1 MKTIDERL
9 KSLKRRAKRRKKRKV
24 NGFKF
29 REFSKKQKQVLTWW
43 CKDSPV
49 RDYDGII
56 ADGSIRSGKT
66 VSMSLSY
73 VMWAM
78 DAFDDVTFGMAGKTI
93 GSFRRNVLTPLKR
106 MLRSLGYKTEDHRSD
121 NCLIVRKNGKE
132 NTFYIFGGKDEG
144 SQELVQGITCAGFFF
159 DEVALMP
166 ESFVNQATGRC
177 SVDGSK
183 LWFNCNP
190 ESPMHWFKLEWIDKC
205 ITNLKSN
212 EVKERQEKGEI
223 LRNILYLHFTM
234 DDNLSLSEKIK
245 ERYRSMYT
253 GVFFLRFIKGLWA
266 VAEGLIYT
274 SFTDDNLYEDAP
286 IALKSTGT
294 RYITVDYG
302 THNPCVFLDIWD
314 DGQTVWVD
322 NEYRW
327 DSTSEEARRRID
339 PQKTDSEYADDMV
352 TFIGDRPDMQC
363 PIVVDPSAASFIA
376 ELRLQGYAVRAADN
390 TVEDGIRVLSAMFAN
405 KTVRIHKTR
414 CRGLIAE
421 LHSYVWDDKAAERG
435 EDKPVKQKDHAP
447 DALRYYVYTVLP
459 KWRTGKR

>member
-24 NGFKF
+24 KGFKF

-78 DAFDDVTFGMAGKTI
+78 DTFDDETFGMAGKTI

-121 NCLIVRKNGKE
+121 NCLIVRKNSRE

-190 ESPMHWFKLEWIDKC
+190 ESPMHWFKLGWIDKC

-274 SFTDDNLYEDAP
+274 SFTDDNLYEDVP
-286 IALKSTGT
+286 IALKATGT
-294 RYITVDYG
+294 RYIAVDYG
-302 THNPCVFLDIWD
+302 THNPCVFLDVWD

-327 DSTSEEARRRID
+327 DSTSEEAKRRTD
-339 PQKTDSEYADDMV
+339 PQKTDSEYADDMAV
-352 TFIGDRPDMQC
+352 FIGDRPDMQC
-363 PIVVDPSAASFIA
+363 PIVVDPSAASFIT
-376 ELRLQGYAVRAADN
+376 ELRLRGYAVKAADN
-390 TVEDGIRVLSAMFAN
+390 AVEDGIRVLSAMFAN

>member
-9 KSLKRRAKRRKKRKV
+9 KSLKRRAKRRKRRKV
-24 NGFKF
+24 KGFKF

-78 DAFDDVTFGMAGKTI
+78 DTFDDETFGMAGKTI

-121 NCLIVRKNGKE
+121 NCLIVRKNGRE

-212 EVKERQEKGEI
+212 EVKERQGKGEI
-223 LRNILYLHFTM
+223 LRNVLYLHFTM

-327 DSTSEEARRRID
+327 DSTSEEARRRPD
-339 PQKTDSEYADDMV
+339 PQKTDSEYADDMAV
-352 TFIGDRPDMQC
+352 FIGDRPDMQC
-363 PIVVDPSAASFIA
+363 PIVVDPSAASFIT
-376 ELRLQGYAVRAADN
+376 ELRLRGYAVRAADN
-390 TVEDGIRVLSAMFAN
+390 AVEDGIRVLSAMFAN

-421 LHSYVWDDKAAERG
+421 LHSYVWDNKAAERG

>member
-24 NGFKF
+24 KGFKF
-29 REFSKKQKQVLTWW
+29 RKFSKKQKQVLTWW

-78 DAFDDVTFGMAGKTI
+78 DTFDDETFGVAGKTI

-106 MLRSLGYKTEDHRSD
+106 MLRSLGYKVEDHRSD

-205 ITNLKSN
+205 ITNLKSS
-212 EVKERQEKGEI
+212 EVKERQGKGEI

-245 ERYRSMYT
+245 KRYRSMYT

-274 SFTDDNLYEDAP
+274 SFTDDNLYEDVP
-286 IALKSTGT
+286 IALKPTAT
-294 RYITVDYG
+294 RYISVDYG

-322 NEYRW
+322 NECRW
-327 DSTSEEARRRID
+327 DSTSEEARRRAD
-339 PQKTDSEYADDMV
+339 PQKTDSEYADDMAV
-352 TFIGDRPDMQC
+352 FIGDRPDMQC
-363 PIVVDPSAASFIA
+363 PIVVDPSAASFIT
-376 ELRLQGYAVRAADN
+376 ELRLRGYAVRAADN
-390 TVEDGIRVLSAMFAN
+390 AVEDGIRVLSAMFAN

-421 LHSYVWDDKAAERG
+421 LRSYVWDDKAAERG

>member
-1 MKTIDERL
+1 MKTINERL
-9 KSLKRRAKRRKKRKV
+9 KSLERRAKRRKKRKV
-24 NGFKF
+24 KGFKF

-78 DAFDDVTFGMAGKTI
+78 DTFDDETFGMAGKTI

-106 MLRSLGYKTEDHRSD
+106 MLRSLGYKIEDHRSD

-205 ITNLKSN
+205 ITNLKSS
-212 EVKERQEKGEI
+212 EVKERQEKDET

-274 SFTDDNLYEDAP
+274 SFADDNLYEDVP

-327 DSTSEEARRRID
+327 DSTSEEARRRPD
-339 PQKTDSEYADDMV
+339 PQKTDGEYADDMAV
-352 TFIGDRPDMQC
+352 FIGDRPDMQC
-363 PIVVDPSAASFIA
+363 PIVVDPSAASFIT
-376 ELRLQGYAVRAADN
+376 ELRLRGYAVRAADN
-390 TVEDGIRVLSAMFAN
+390 AVEDGIRVLSAMFAN

-414 CRGLIAE
+414 CWGLIAE
-421 LHSYVWDDKAAERG
+421 LHSYVWDNKAAERG

>member
-24 NGFKF
+24 KGFRF

-49 RDYDGII
+49 GDYDGII

-78 DAFDDVTFGMAGKTI
+78 DTFDDETFGMAGKTI

-106 MLRSLGYKTEDHRSD
+106 MLRSLGYKIEDHRSD

-205 ITNLKSN
+205 ITNLKSS
-212 EVKERQEKGEI
+212 EVKERQEKGET

-274 SFTDDNLYEDAP
+274 SFTDENLYEDVP

-294 RYITVDYG
+294 RYIAVDYG
-302 THNPCVFLDIWD
+302 THNPCVFLDVWD

-327 DSTSEEARRRID
+327 DSTSEEARRRAD
-339 PQKTDSEYADDMV
+339 PQKTDSEYADDMAV
-352 TFIGDRPDMQC
+352 FIGDRPDMQC
-363 PIVVDPSAASFIA
+363 PIVVDPSAASFIT
-376 ELRLQGYAVRAADN
+376 ELRLRGYAVRSADN
-390 TVEDGIRVLSAMFAN
+390 AVEDGIRVLSAMFAN
-405 KTVRIHKTR
+405 KTVRIHKTH

>member
-1 MKTIDERL
+1 MKTIEERL
-9 KSLKRRAKRRKKRKV
+9 KSLKRRAKRRKRRKV
-24 NGFKF
+24 KGFKF

-78 DAFDDVTFGMAGKTI
+78 DTFDDETFGMAGKTI

-106 MLRSLGYKTEDHRSD
+106 MLRSLGYKFEDHRSD

-205 ITNLKSN
+205 ITNLKSS
-212 EVKERQEKGEI
+212 EVKERQEKDET

-274 SFTDDNLYEDAP
+274 SFADDNLYEDVP

-327 DSTSEEARRRID
+327 DSTSEEARRRPD
-339 PQKTDSEYADDMV
+339 PQKTDGEYADDMAV
-352 TFIGDRPDMQC
+352 FIGDHPDMQC
-363 PIVVDPSAASFIA
+363 PIVVDPSAASFIT
-376 ELRLQGYAVRAADN
+376 ELRLRGYAVRAADN
-390 TVEDGIRVLSAMFAN
+390 AVEDGIRVLSAMFAN

-421 LHSYVWDDKAAERG
+421 LHSYVWDNKAAERG

>member
-1 MKTIDERL
+1 MKTINERL

-24 NGFKF
+24 KGFKF

-78 DAFDDVTFGMAGKTI
+78 DTFDDETFGMAGKTI

-106 MLRSLGYKTEDHRSD
+106 MLRSLGYKIEDHRSD

-205 ITNLKSN
+205 ITNLKSS
-212 EVKERQEKGEI
+212 EVKERQEKDET

-274 SFTDDNLYEDAP
+274 SFADDNLYEDVP

-327 DSTSEEARRRID
+327 DSTSEEARRRPD
-339 PQKTDSEYADDMV
+339 PQKTDGEYADDMAV
-352 TFIGDRPDMQC
+352 FIGDRPDMQC
-363 PIVVDPSAASFIA
+363 PIVVDPSAASFIT
-376 ELRLQGYAVRAADN
+376 ELRLRGYAVRAADN
-390 TVEDGIRVLSAMFAN
+390 AVEDGIRVLSAMFAN

-414 CRGLIAE
+414 CQGLIAE
-421 LHSYVWDDKAAERG
+421 LRSYVWDDKAAERG